1 MVISNHNNAIKDEK
15 GHLKFMK
22 LIIDKLYDTRS
33 FLKREEST
41 DSRYGDKLYSY
52 TWVVDCTLKACIT
65 QLEAKPRLSG

>member
-52 TWVVDCTLKACIT
+52 T
-65 QLEAKPRLSG
+65 